1 MNLVR
6 IVLIILSVVAVG
18 IFAVLLSVSMLNH
31 EDQKQYPSWQE
42 KQESVP
48 SDIKQQ
54 DFAPQ
59 DAARCQGD
67 ALCLTEKITR
77 VIDGDT
83 IYLENGYKI
92 RLSLTNTPER
102 HEIGFYDASKFTA
115 QMCPVGSIAMVD
127 QDDLQPYD
135 VYDRLLGK
143 VICGGAVL
151 NSELLYAGHANIL
164 SRYCNTSEFANE
176 DWAQEFGC

>member
-1 MNLVR
+1 MSLVR
-6 IVLIILSVVAVG
+6 IALILLSVGVG
-18 IFAVLLSVSMLNH
+18 IFAALLSISILNH
-31 EDQKQYPSWQE
+31 EDQKQYQYWQD
-42 KQESVP
+42 KQESV
-48 SDIKQQ
+48 SSEIKQQ
-54 DFAPQ
+54 DFATQ
-59 DAARCQGD
+59 DAVRCKGD

-77 VIDGDT
+77 IIDGDT

-102 HEIGFYDASKFTA
+102 HEIGFSNASQFTA

-135 VYDRLLGK
+135 VYDRMLGK
-143 VICGGAVL
+143 VVCGGAVL

-164 SRYCNTSEFANE
+164 SRYCHTSEFANE
-176 DWAQEFGC
+176 DWAQGFGC